1 MMDKGVMGAVVQL
14 NLSRPPGINKMSPAI
29 EPEIARVLQEFADI
43 FEEPKELPPLETM
56 TMLYHSNLEL
66 SQ

>member
-1 MMDKGVMGAVVQL
+1 MGGVVQL
-14 NLSRPPGINKMSPAI
+14 NPIRPPGINKMSTPTK
-29 EPEIARVLQEFADI
+29 PEISRVLQEYAEI
-43 FEEPKELPPLETM
+43 FEEPKECHPLETV